1 METISY
7 SCARIYANLL
17 KGLYIATKAPVH
29 CLTVSRHRDGW
40 RQVTR
45 CALPFRL
52 DSVVTFSAGD
62 TSHCIRSTA
71 LSRHPAPSGELSLSH
86 SNFHQE
92 VRSPREPMVIP
103 TSAGAA
109 ASNAN
114 ELETT
119 RPLSLSSSSDAS
131 SAPTDAKSPTAFPLR
146 MRINCDDD
154 ALRARLEDNLKQLI
168 DAAVEGT
175 GSDNNT
181 LLAKKALKHRKILER
196 MAEVDVNHPS
206 FDLSKFL
213 GVDWTTQQEGDEN
226 EDA

>member
-1 METISY
+1 
-7 SCARIYANLL
+7 
-17 KGLYIATKAPVH
+17 
-29 CLTVSRHRDGW
+29 
-40 RQVTR
+40 
-45 CALPFRL
+45 
-52 DSVVTFSAGD
+52 
-62 TSHCIRSTA
+62 
-71 LSRHPAPSGELSLSH
+71 
-86 SNFHQE
+86 
-92 VRSPREPMVIP
+92 MVIP